1 VCRESMSSVSRV
13 RSGQSYLPAA
23 AFLFFKVSCRDA
35 SLFELTLI
43 AVGAV
48 LRFVGLSIDTA
59 LPAVLWF
66 RGYLHKV
73 INYKEVHVQP
83 RLQIRCVTVL
93 SRYRHIVRVLRKGEA
108 RPLCAS

>member
-1 VCRESMSSVSRV
+1 MCRESMSSVSRV
-13 RSGQSYLPAA
+13 ANHIFQRPRS
-23 AFLFFKVSCRDA
+23 LFFKVSCRDA

-48 LRFVGLSIDTA
+48 LRFGGLSIDTA

-73 INYKEVHVQP
+73 LNYKEVQP
-83 RLQIRCVTVL
+83 RYKSAVCRVTVL